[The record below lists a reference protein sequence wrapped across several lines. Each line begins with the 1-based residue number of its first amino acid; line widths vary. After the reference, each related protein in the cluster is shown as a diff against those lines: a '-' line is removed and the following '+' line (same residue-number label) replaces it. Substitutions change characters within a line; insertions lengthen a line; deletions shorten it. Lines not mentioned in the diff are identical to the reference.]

1 MNTIIKK
8 ISTAIIS
15 NILIFSVINVAF
27 ADTIITNSDTHI
39 YKNINGDFTTS
50 NTYHY
55 SSDDKSENTHKIV
68 FTVNSNNVNID
79 GKIIIIDV
87 SPYIDNGKMMLP
99 LRAVT
104 EILKTFKNNVNINWN
119 SQDKKVVIIYNGK
132 EIIFTASNNIYTV
145 NEEKRT
151 MSGSTPNIKDGRIF
165 IPIREIVDVLNLNIN
180 WTPSNKEITITN

>member
-39 YKNINGDFTTS
+39 YKNINGDFTAS

-104 EILKTFKNNVNINWN
+104 EILKTFENNVNINWN

-132 EIIFTASNNIYTV
+132 EIIFTAGNNIYTV

-151 MSGSTPNIKDGRIF
+151 ISGSTPNIKDGRIF